1 MYNYTIAEM
10 VGGTMELPGSPVPE
24 NEYTVKAESLDE
36 ALVVWCDRTGVEK
49 DSYWQIVCLNT
60 NDPNAD
66 ITKHLNVTKFSE
78 IRKDVEKCKKCELCI
93 KRHNVV
99 FGEGN
104 TSARILFIGE
114 APGANEDS
122 QGRPFVG
129 RAGTVL
135 DNMLENIGLQ
145 RESISKTKHK
155 AGDIF
160 ITNIVKCRPPKNRKP
175 TTEEVEACREYL
187 NRQIDYIDP
196 EIIVCLGKTAASTVL
211 GLDKDMGSL
220 TANAWDY
227 NGKTVIVT
235 YHPASTFYGGG
246 KTDKLLKQFENIK
259 LLINPPA
266 KKQRDPKIK
275 EEDYVPL
282 GSMELLTTDNAA
294 IAVLDVCLRCGI
306 IAFDVETTG
315 LNYKTNHI
323 IGFSIAYTL
332 AGEYKG
338 FYFPLR
344 HKAGVNVNFKK
355 IKPKL
360 KELLENEAITKV
372 CHHAK
377 FEMHMLHNEGIQLL
391 GHEDTL
397 LMVYCIDENRKNKQ
411 LKPLA
416 KEFIHPSAN
425 YLEEQLQKVIK
436 DIGIDKDCTAEDSIN
451 WSDIPSDKMSDY
463 SCNDSLATLILRE
476 KLKERFKKDC
486 EVEGTT
492 YCDCVRKTYGREL
505 SLTPVLCRIESIGL
519 KTDLHYFA
527 NKAGELTLEMAGLK
541 KKLTDLGGEKFNVN
555 SSVQVSRIITD
566 KLGFTPIKKTLKG
579 ATVVDDLTLQE
590 FYDCEWTRA
599 LRTFRS
605 LSKVLSTYLI
615 PIMIKS
621 DDESILRT
629 NLHQH
634 RAVNGRLSSS
644 DPNLQNL
651 PKHEKRVLG
660 LDIGA
665 MVRGGFVNW
674 GDEWTTVFADYSQI
688 ELRIAACY
696 AEITPLI
703 DIFLEGGDPHSLTA
717 QLMYN
722 KKEVDSEERYFGKTF
737 NFLATY
743 GGGVKAI
750 VTLLLKDQ
758 VSIDKAFLTYT
769 DYAYYLS
776 KQFHKAYPQVRI
788 FMKFAE
794 RMASEK
800 GWVKNH
806 FSRVR
811 RLPDNMAWMAFQ
823 YVVSSSAADVI
834 KESMLKLDDYLLNK
848 QSKMVHQIHDE
859 LIFKVHKTEYDEV
872 IPKIRELMEYD
883 GFKVPITVDIETSTT
898 NWLER
903 IEL

>member
-10 VGGTMELPGSPVPE
+10 VGGTPEVPGALAPE
-24 NEYTVKAESLDE
+24 NEYSVKAESLDE
-36 ALVVWCDRTGVEK
+36 ALTTWCERTGVNK
-49 DSYWQIVCLNT
+49 DSYWEICCLST

-66 ITKHLNVTKFSE
+66 ITKQLNVTKFTE
-78 IRKDVEKCKKCELCI
+78 IRKEVEKCTKCDLCQ
-93 KRHNVV
+93 KRHNTV

-122 QGRPFVG
+122 QGIPFVG
-129 RAGTVL
+129 KAGNVL
-135 DNMLENIGLQ
+135 DNMLENIGLS
-145 RESISKTKHK
+145 RGTLTKS
-155 AGDIF
+155 GDIF

-175 TTEEVEACREYL
+175 TQEEIEACREYL
-187 NRQIDYIDP
+187 DRQIAYIDP
-196 EIIVCLGKTAASTVL
+196 KIIVCLGKTAASTL
-211 GLDKDMGSL
+211 LNLDKDMGSL

-246 KTDKLLKQFENIK
+246 KTDKLIKQFENIK
-259 LLINPPA
+259 LLINPPE
-266 KKQRDPKIK
+266 KKKRDPKIK

-282 GSMELLTTDNAA
+282 GSMALITDTNMA

-323 IGFSIAYTL
+323 IGFSVAYTL

-344 HKAGVNVNFKK
+344 HKTGGNLDFKK

-360 KELLENEAITKV
+360 KELLENENITKV
-372 CHHAK
+372 CHHGK
-377 FEMHMLHNEGIQLL
+377 FEMHMLNNEDIELKGF
-391 GHEDTL
+391 EDTL

-425 YLEEQLQKVIK
+425 YLEEQLHKIIK
-436 DIGIDKDCTAEDSIN
+436 DIGIDKDCTAEDAIN

-463 SCNDSLATLILRE
+463 GCNDSLATLILRE
-476 KLKERFKKDC
+476 KLKERFKADC
-486 EVEGTT
+486 EVEGTV
-492 YCDCVRKTYGREL
+492 YRDCVRKTYGREL
-505 SLTPVLCRIESIGL
+505 SITPVLRRIESVGL

-527 NKAGELTLEMAGLK
+527 NKAGELTLEMANLK
-541 KKLTDLGGEKFNVN
+541 KKLNDLGGEKFNVN
-555 SSVQVSRIITD
+555 SSVQVSKIITD

-599 LRTFRS
+599 LRTFRT
-605 LSKVLSTYLI
+605 LSKILNTYII

-621 DDESILRT
+621 DDNSILQT

-674 GDEWTTVFADYSQI
+674 GEDWTIVFADYAQI
-688 ELRIAACY
+688 ELRIGACY

-703 DIFLEGGDPHSLTA
+703 DIFLEGGDPHKLTA
-717 QLMYN
+717 QLMYG
-722 KKEVDSEERYFGKTF
+722 KEDINSEDRYFGKTL
-737 NFLATY
+737 NFLSLY

-750 VTLLLKDQ
+750 VKLLFKDQ
-758 VSIDKAFLTYT
+758 VKIDKAFLTYE
-769 DYAYYLS
+769 DFAAYLV
-776 KQFHKAYPQVRI
+776 KQYHKAYPQIRVFNR
-788 FMKFAE
+788 FAE
-794 RMASEK
+794 RITSEK

-806 FSRVR
+806 FGRIR
-811 RLPDNMAWMAFQ
+811 RLPATMEWMAFQ
-823 YVVSSSAADVI
+823 YVASSSAADVI
-834 KESMLKLDDYLLNK
+834 KDSMLKLDSYLLNK

-859 LIFKVHKTEYDEV
+859 LIFKVHKDEYDEV
-872 IPKIRELMEYD
+872 IPMIRELMEYK

-903 IEL
+903 TEL